1 VQLSRLRRGEI
12 IAVVSAVVLVLLMF
26 LVPWFR
32 FANPGGGHTSANGWT
47 SLPTLRWLLLV
58 TAASGLLLGYLQAS
72 RAAPAL
78 PVAVDVIVVTLSA
91 VITLVLLI
99 RVLTGDGSPLIGAF
113 AGLAALAVQTAGAF
127 MSLREEGG
135 WAPSPDHPVE
145 TIALGQPGTPDRG

>member
-1 VQLSRLRRGEI
+1 MQLSRLRRGEI
-12 IAVVSAVVLVLLMF
+12 IAVVSAVVLVVLMF

-58 TAASGLLLGYLQAS
+58 TAAAGLLLGYLQAS

-78 PVAVDVIVVTLSA
+78 PVSVDVIVVTLSA

-113 AGLAALAVQTAGAF
+113 AGLAAIAVQTAGAF
-127 MSLREEGG
+127 MALRQEGG
-135 WAPSPDHPVE
+135 WAPDPHHPVE
-145 TIALGQPGTPDRG
+145 TIALGHPGTPDRG